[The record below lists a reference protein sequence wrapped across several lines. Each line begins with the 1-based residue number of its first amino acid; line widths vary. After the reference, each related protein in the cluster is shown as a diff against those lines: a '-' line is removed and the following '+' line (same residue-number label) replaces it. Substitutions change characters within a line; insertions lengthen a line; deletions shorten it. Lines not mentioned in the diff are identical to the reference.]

1 MTAVHQLVPS
11 VNPGD
16 ATTGHTLQVQ
26 RALHEAGYESEI
38 YALAVHPELGGRV
51 RLVGELHGPSRRDG
65 HLLYQFSAC
74 SSLADWL
81 YSRREHVAVNYHNV
95 TPPAYFHDW
104 EHGIA
109 LAMRAAQVQLAQVA
123 RRDPYGICD
132 SEFNARDLRFL
143 GVSRTTVVPVLVDLT
158 EFDADP
164 DPVTAARLA
173 ARRDHTPAGATGA
186 SWLFVGAI
194 APHKAQHE
202 LVQALAVTRQVY
214 DAGARLSLVGRA
226 VSPRYASALRGF
238 VHELGLDDAVDIPG
252 GVSHEQLV
260 AYYRDADVYVSL
272 SHHEGFCVPVL
283 EAMHHGVPVVARP
296 AGAVPSTVGD
306 AAVLL
311 HGDTPHAVAATV
323 ARVVSDDVLRRRL
336 RGAGGVRVRHFA
348 LERTR
353 PAMAEAVR
361 HFVEGA
367 QPGSVSESGRLDAR
381 GADQ

>member
-26 RALHEAGYESEI
+26 HALRQAGYESEI
-38 YALAVHPELGGRV
+38 YALAVHPALERTV
-51 RLVGELHGPSRRDG
+51 RLVDELGGPSRRDG

-74 SSLADWL
+74 STLADWL
-81 YSRREHVAVNYHNV
+81 YSRREQLAVNYHNV
-95 TPPAYFHDW
+95 TPPAFFHDW

-109 LAMRAAQVQLAQVA
+109 LAMRAAQIQLAQMA
-123 RRDPYGICD
+123 RRDPFGICD
-132 SEFNARDLRFL
+132 SDFNAGDLRYL
-143 GVSRTTVVPVLVDLT
+143 NVSRTTVVPVLVDLT

-164 DPVTAARLA
+164 DPVTVARLA
-173 ARRDHTPAGATGA
+173 ARRERTPADAAGA
-186 SWLFVGAI
+186 SWLFVGAV

-202 LVQALAVTRQVY
+202 LVQALAVTRAVY
-214 DAGARLSLVGRA
+214 DPGARLALVGRP
-226 VSPRYASALRGF
+226 VSPRYAEALRRF
-238 VHELGLDDAVDIPG
+238 VHDLGLDDAVDIPG

-306 AAVLL
+306 AALL
-311 HGDTPHAVAATV
+311 LDGSTPHDVAAAV
-323 ARVVSDDVLRRRL
+323 ARVVADGDLRRHLVRA
-336 RGAGGVRVRHFA
+336 GADRVGHFA

-353 PAMAEAVR
+353 PAMVAAVQA
-361 HFVEGA
+361 FVGA
-367 QPGSVSESGRLDAR
+367 
-381 GADQ
+381 GA